1 MRGPPLY
8 NAGMTSHETSIA
20 VIGGTGHEGR
30 GIALRFARAGVR
42 VCVGSRDGA
51 RAAASA
57 AELSARIAP
66 LQLSG
71 SDNGSAIRD
80 ATVVILSVP
89 FLHAADTVAQHR
101 EAFRPGT
108 LLLDVTV
115 PLVFEGGKPRL
126 VPPPEGSAAEHLRP
140 LLPDHVQLACAF
152 KTIPARLLEHLDEPL
167 DCDEFVCG
175 DSKEV
180 RDRAIAVL
188 QQIPGLRAVDA
199 GPLEAARA
207 LEHMTWL
214 AILLNKRYKSHNGR
228 FKVLGV

>member
-1 MRGPPLY
+1 M
-8 NAGMTSHETSIA
+8 NQETSVA

-30 GIALRFARAGVR
+30 GIALRFAQAGLT
-42 VCVGSRDGA
+42 VCVGSRDAA
-51 RAAASA
+51 RAADAA
-57 AELSARIAP
+57 AELSSRIAP
-66 LQLSG
+66 HSLSG
-71 SDNGSAIRD
+71 TDNGSAIRQ
-80 ATVVILSVP
+80 ATIVILSVP
-89 FLHAADTVAQHR
+89 FTHAADTIAAHR
-101 EAFRPGT
+101 DAFQPGT

-140 LLPDHVQLACAF
+140 RLPDHVQLACAF
-152 KTIPARLLEHLDEPL
+152 KTIPARLLEHVDEPL

-175 DSKEV
+175 DSKDV
-180 RDRAIAVL
+180 RDRAIAFL
-188 QQIPGLRAVDA
+188 QRVPGLRAVDA

-228 FKVLGV
+228 FKVLGI